1 MRILATVLS
10 GLAFLISITTT
21 VSLMNAPLY
30 QGIET
35 HCTESGCETIE
46 TSQTLVEMNGS
57 GVVYQL
63 IVVILISSL
72 PFLAAFA
79 RPAVQRPITWG
90 AALIVLTYSIIG
102 SLSIGLAFMPSA
114 ILLLIAGIL
123 TLFIRKDITK

>member
-10 GLAFLISITTT
+10 GLAFLISIATTI
-21 VSLMNAPLY
+21 SLLNAPLY
-30 QGIET
+30 RGFET
-35 HCTESGCETIE
+35 SCTESGCETIE

-79 RPAVQRPITWG
+79 RPAVQCPITWG

-123 TLFIRKDITK
+123 TLFIHKDITK